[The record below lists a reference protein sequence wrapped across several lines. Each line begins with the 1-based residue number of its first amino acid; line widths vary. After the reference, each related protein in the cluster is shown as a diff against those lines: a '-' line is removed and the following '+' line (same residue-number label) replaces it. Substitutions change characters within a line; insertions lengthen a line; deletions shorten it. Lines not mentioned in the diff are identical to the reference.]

1 MGTQLI
7 EYTYSGDEKVWR
19 EAIETFLG
27 HIRADP
33 MLSAGL
39 TYQVFV
45 REDGKS
51 RVHVPVWR
59 DKAALDRL
67 QATPYFAAFSSA
79 VKAFAGDSMKVT
91 KPRLFSES

>member
-7 EYTYSGDEKVWR
+7 EYIYAGDETPWR
-19 EAIETFLG
+19 EAIEAFLG

-33 MLSAGL
+33 ILAAGL

-45 REDGKS
+45 RDDGKA

-59 DKAALDRL
+59 DQAILDRL
-67 QATPYFAAFSSA
+67 QAAPYFRTFSAA
-79 VKAFAGDSMKVT
+79 VKAFAGDSLKVT
-91 KPRLFSES
+91 KPRLASQI